1 VNLKILITTMGRV
14 HKQLTYDY
22 MPPALKKQAIIVCP
36 PNEAKD
42 HAALGRNILVCTKD
56 GQGLAKKRDWVLQ
69 HAWKQGWRYIAMLDD
84 DVVLQRRRKDMRITN
99 ATHDEYPLAFEWLEK
114 QLKAGY
120 AHVGWQHRA
129 LAFADTGPA
138 MIGTR
143 QMYCLAYDVKKL
155 EKVEATFS
163 GGLPPFASMSD
174 FYMTL
179 QLLTAG
185 LPNIVS
191 LEWRAAPYK
200 SNAPGGC
207 STYRTKKTI
216 EASARAIAKM
226 FPDFVKL
233 REKKT
238 SWEGVAEQ
246 GENRETQTDVTVYW
260 KKALE
265 YGLTNKGGAR

>member
-155 EKVEATFS
+155 EKVEGDVLRRA
-163 GGLPPFASMSD
+163 PAVRVD
-174 FYMTL
+174 VR
-179 QLLTAG
+179 LLHDA
-185 LPNIVS
+185 P
-191 LEWRAAPYK
+191 AAD
-200 SNAPGGC
+200 G
-207 STYRTKKTI
+207 
-216 EASARAIAKM
+216 
-226 FPDFVKL
+226 
-233 REKKT
+233 
-238 SWEGVAEQ
+238 GVAEHRQ
-246 GENRETQTDVTVYW
+246 PGVARRTVQEQRPRRLLDVPHEEDHRGFGAGDREDVPGTSSSCARRRPAG
-260 KKALE
+260 KASRSRVR
-265 YGLTNKGGAR
+265 TARRRRT